1 MSGGCQPERMPK
13 RMPEPM
19 LGRMPERMPDRLSE
33 YMSDKMPT
41 RMPDGMSECVP
52 ERMPDRMS
60 EYTSDRMRDIM
71 SAYMPGRIS
80 VGFSWGITRRK
91 SFCFLNDYRSLHT
104 CSWLS
109 QPIFV
114 APSRSY
120 LKGSCA
126 EPSRFRGIEVLV
138 FFAVAVHC
146 DLPGG
151 RNR

>member
-60 EYTSDRMRDIM
+60 EYMSDRMRDIM

-80 VGFSWGITRRK
+80 VGFSWDHSKKVILFFERLQISTYMFLVISAHFRCTIT
-91 SFCFLNDYRSLHT
+91 FLPQGKL
-104 CSWLS
+104 C
-109 QPIFV
+109 
-114 APSRSY
+114 
-120 LKGSCA
+120 
-126 EPSRFRGIEVLV
+126 
-138 FFAVAVHC
+138 
-146 DLPGG
+146 
-151 RNR
+151 